1 MDTNRNLLKVCVASL
16 ALCATAAGA
25 QTIYKQVD
33 AEGRVMFTDRPD
45 PGVRV
50 VAGYETSPSA
60 RSGNDVERAVSTY
73 TPLATPLAFQMGA
86 TESARRARQ
95 EMHKNAASGVLIV
108 NPAPRGRDPI
118 AHDEAISPYYVM
130 WAASFFLLASGLL
143 FVGWQTFR
151 LILRGAFPRSRVGIA

>member
-1 MDTNRNLLKVCVASL
+1 
-16 ALCATAAGA
+16 
-25 QTIYKQVD
+25 
-33 AEGRVMFTDRPD
+33 MFTDRPN
-45 PGVRV
+45 PGARV

-60 RSGNDVERAVSTY
+60 RSGNDAERAVSTY
-73 TPLATPLAFQMGA
+73 TPLATPLAFQMDA

-108 NPAPRGRDPI
+108 NPAPRGREPI
-118 AHDEAISPYYVM
+118 ARDEAVRPYYLM

-151 LILRGAFPRSRVGIA
+151 LILRGAFPRWQVGIA